1 MTSSCS
7 TNLPSTSFS
16 ATCSHEAEMN
26 GENFAKLGF
35 CHSHDHYAFVYIRRF
50 NPLIH
55 SQFLL
60 TLVSTCFDY
69 VRHDCFT
76 TPRNC
81 ILKVHRY
88 LSNVPFECY
97 YTFQNF
103 APFHKEGKSCT
114 TQATGKVQTTIS
126 VRICVRPQ
134 LIYLIIYEFLFF
146 YIFLLIKFSQ

>member
-1 MTSSCS
+1 MIRDRAGNVNNEILMASSCS
-7 TNLPSTSFS
+7 TNLPWTSFS

-69 VRHDCFT
+69 DMTASPHHTDAFSKFT
-76 TPRNC
+76 DIFRMC
-81 ILKVHRY
+81 H
-88 LSNVPFECY
+88 SNVITHSKTSRHFTKRESPAPHRRRGKYKPPF
-97 YTFQNF
+97 
-103 APFHKEGKSCT
+103 
-114 TQATGKVQTTIS
+114 
-126 VRICVRPQ
+126 Q
-134 LIYLIIYEFLFF
+134 LEYA
-146 YIFLLIKFSQ
+146 SDHN

>member
-1 MTSSCS
+1 MIRDRAGNVNNEILMTSSCS
-7 TNLPSTSFS
+7 TNLPSTRFS

-35 CHSHDHYAFVYIRRF
+35 CHSHEHYAFVYIRRF

-55 SQFLL
+55 SQVLL

-97 YTFQNF
+97 YTFQNKTSRHF
-103 APFHKEGKSCT
+103 TKRESPAPHRRRGKYKPPFRLEY
-114 TQATGKVQTTIS
+114 AWDHN
-126 VRICVRPQ
+126 
-134 LIYLIIYEFLFF
+134 
-146 YIFLLIKFSQ
+146 